1 MYKKINFTLI
11 ELLVVIAIIAIL
23 AGMLLPAL
31 QSSRERA
38 KSSQCLS
45 NTKQLGTAT
54 QMYVSDYDHMPW
66 RGLAATQSHWG
77 AMIGSYLGY
86 KMEKNSTYGLPNFNK
101 KTAVPVFLCPSD
113 PTPGLT
119 PESNR
124 IYSGAT
130 GQSYIC
136 TGLGTLNGSTA
147 ASPQSGVKMSSIKNP
162 SKKFWLLEGDGFAT
176 YYYGFGRARY
186 RHPLVGNNGLLPG
199 SADNTYPSVVP
210 KNLSINVALA
220 DGSSQRFT
228 EIIHVKKAD
237 ATANN
242 PMYVRWDASL

>member
-1 MYKKINFTLI
+1 
-11 ELLVVIAIIAIL
+11 
-23 AGMLLPAL
+23 
-31 QSSRERA
+31 
-38 KSSQCLS
+38 
-45 NTKQLGTAT
+45 
-54 QMYVSDYDHMPW
+54 
-66 RGLAATQSHWG
+66 
-77 AMIGSYLGY
+77 
-86 KMEKNSTYGLPNFNK
+86 
-101 KTAVPVFLCPSD
+101 
-113 PTPGLT
+113 
-119 PESNR
+119 
-124 IYSGAT
+124 
-130 GQSYIC
+130 
-136 TGLGTLNGSTA
+136 
-147 ASPQSGVKMSSIKNP
+147 MSSIKNP